1 MKDTEKKLAF
11 INARAEGKSYRV
23 IGEELGLSKS
33 TCSNWEH
40 SLADQIETLKRE
52 KLEELYTSYGMTKEA
67 RINKLGSLLS
77 DIDGAISSKSFSEL
91 PLDKLLDLRLKYG
104 RELQTEYRETVKSSD
119 DTLNGI
125 LEDYNKLFEESKGG
139 ELTASEIRA
148 RVDILDK
155 KRDILYR
162 IAKEEEEE
170 GFPPLEFNPVSK
182 LLRQNTAA
190 EQCFPAKS
198 SRARGRACAGLRGCG
213 TCPWWSAC
221 GWAAC

>member
-11 INARAEGKSYRV
+11 ITARAEGKSYRK

-33 TCSNWEH
+33 TCSSWEH

-77 DIDGAISSKSFSEL
+77 DIDGAISSKDFSEL
-91 PLDKLLDLRLKYG
+91 PLDKLLELRLKYG
-104 RELQTEYRETVKSSD
+104 RELQTEYREPVRSSD

-125 LEDYNKLFEESKGG
+125 LEDYNKLFEESRSG

-148 RVDILDK
+148 RVDVLDK
-155 KRDILYR
+155 KRDLLYR
-162 IAKEEEEE
+162 IASEKTQEEES
-170 GFPPLEFNPVSK
+170 GSFSLNLDYTSK
-182 LLRQNTAA
+182 LLRHEDEEAI
-190 EQCFPAKS
+190 
-198 SRARGRACAGLRGCG
+198 
-213 TCPWWSAC
+213 
-221 GWAAC
+221 

>member
-11 INARAEGKSYRV
+11 VNLRAEGKSYRV

-33 TCSNWEH
+33 TCSSWEH

-52 KLEELYTSYGMTKEA
+52 KLEELYTYYGMTKEA
-67 RINKLGSLLS
+67 RINKLGALLS
-77 DIDGAISSKSFSEL
+77 DIDGAIASKSFVEL

-104 RELQTEYRETVKSSD
+104 RELQTEYKETVKSSD

-148 RVDILDK
+148 RVDVLDK

-162 IAKEEEEE
+162 IASEEKEEEE
-170 GFPPLEFNPVSK
+170 GFPFETYYSK
-182 LLRQNTAA
+182 LLRH
-190 EQCFPAKS
+190 EE
-198 SRARGRACAGLRGCG
+198 G
-213 TCPWWSAC
+213 
-221 GWAAC
+221 